1 MYGPHKY
8 ITRRTAKDQSKVAD
22 LLKDGVGKVEILPTR
37 HHMGETVKKKVSERV
52 VSFRLTYEDY
62 TTLEELAKIHKTTI
76 SQMVRI
82 LIRKSVD
89 KPVDPGYNPK
99 GLTA

>member
-1 MYGPHKY
+1 
-8 ITRRTAKDQSKVAD
+8 
-22 LLKDGVGKVEILPTR
+22 
-37 HHMGETVKKKVSERV
+37 VKKKVSEKV

-62 TTLEELAKIHKTTI
+62 ITLEELTRIHKTTI

-82 LIRKSVD
+82 LIRKSVE

-99 GLTA
+99 GLAAWSHEEKMVD